1 MVPPPWKYFGV
12 LLNGDVSQSWV
23 SELVSLP
30 TSLGYS
36 LSADLGGSEHT
47 TLCWLPKQHHIQQ
60 ICWSEHF
67 RCPFVSIQLFDNQKI
82 FFLWC
87 LHSLELKEFPRRFE
101 TNSSLGFSDPV
112 CNLKYAY
119 FKSGPVKHLIHS
131 FVDETVRT
139 WDHQLQP
146 AQHHHVLTLT
156 LLRAINGGVIASSN
170 SRHYVM
176 LKRKSVYKY
185 RKTCAT
191 ANFHKNY
198 TKWNEYY
205 TDFFYFF
212 RKSQEKNNNWVRS

>member
-1 MVPPPWKYFGV
+1 MKIFWSIAEWWCLTAVGFWTGFAAHIFGLQPLRGLRWVWAHNIMLTPKTAPYPANLLEWALQVPIR
-12 LLNGDVSQSWV
+12 QH
-23 SELVSLP
+23 
-30 TSLGYS
+30 
-36 LSADLGGSEHT
+36 SAV
-47 TLCWLPKQHHIQQ
+47 WQPK
-60 ICWSEHF
+60 
-67 RCPFVSIQLFDNQKI
+67 D

-170 SRHYVM
+170 SRHYVR